1 MNIIISTMSALSANI
16 FDDGYFVN
24 CYHPSTNVFFRYSE
38 LTSFLSP
45 IIEILGDAMLKND
58 DSDVSSDLRC
68 FSKIQIRSPHNPEVH
83 SSNLGKKN
91 TSDFSI
97 RDPLSLPSCDWYR
110 IYLAMLW
117 ISSVGRAADLKYTCQ
132 ARCHGFD
139 SRCFPHI

>member
-1 MNIIISTMSALSANI
+1 MNIIINTMSALSANI
-16 FDDGYFVN
+16 FYDGYFVN

-45 IIEILGDAMLKND
+45 IIEILGDVMLKND

-68 FSKIQIRSPHNPEVH
+68 FSKIQIRSPHNPE
-83 SSNLGKKN
+83 
-91 TSDFSI
+91 DFSI